1 MRAAGQATRE
11 RILAAAKD
19 EFARYG
25 IAGARVDRIA
35 TAARASKERL
45 YAYFGSKED
54 LFAMVTQRWITE
66 TTDETALSAEDIPGY
81 VGRLFDHYLRRPE
94 DARLQTWA
102 ELEQVYSEPADE
114 AIRDMIAPKL
124 VEIRRGQRAEIIAPE
139 WDPAD
144 LLVILTEIARSAAL
158 RASYTRQAGGSDD
171 VIGARRTAAVLAA
184 HRLVVPGN
192 GSHHPHARM
201 SVIE

>member
-11 RILAAAKD
+11 RILAAAKE

-45 YAYFGSKED
+45 YAYFGSKEE
-54 LFAMVTQRWITE
+54 LFAMVTQRWMAE

-102 ELEQVYSEPADE
+102 ELEQVYSESAGE
-114 AIRDMIAPKL
+114 AIRAMLAPKL
-124 VEIRRGQRAEIIAPE
+124 AEIQRGQRAKIIATE

-144 LLVILTEIARSAAL
+144 LLVILTEIARSAAVH
-158 RASYTRQAGGSDD
+158 ASYAREADSRED
-171 VIGARRTAAVLAA
+171 VTGARRKAAVLAA
-184 HRLVVPGN
+184 RRLVL
-192 GSHHPHARM
+192 PHAT
-201 SVIE
+201 E

>member
-11 RILAAAKD
+11 RILTAAKE

-25 IAGARVDRIA
+25 LAGARVDRIA
-35 TAARASKERL
+35 TAAQASKERL
-45 YAYFGSKED
+45 YAYFGSKEE

-66 TTDETALSAEDIPGY
+66 TTDETSMTAEDIPGY

-102 ELEQVYSEPADE
+102 GLEQVYSEPSDG
-114 AIRDMIAPKL
+114 AIYGILAPKL
-124 VEIRRGQRAEIIAPE
+124 AEIRRGQRAEIIAAE

-144 LLVILTEIARSAAL
+144 LLVILTEIARAAAL
-158 RASYTRQAGGSDD
+158 RAAYAREAGGHGD
-171 VIGARRTAAVLAA
+171 VIDARRKAAVLAA
-184 HRLVVPGN
+184 HRLVVPDVT
-192 GSHHPHARM
+192 A
-201 SVIE
+201 